1 VTSELKISHVCR
13 VDCPPI
19 DVWHVLGE
27 FTDLKWLPGPES
39 VTIGEHEGQLARILH
54 FQSGSGIEPI
64 IEYLLSKDDQLM
76 TFEYGVIKH
85 AFVPVEGYRA
95 RVSVSAL
102 ELGAEISFTGT
113 YTERVSQQDEVNA
126 MLKGAYQ
133 MMGECVGRYVSE
145 RQS

>member
-1 VTSELKISHVCR
+1 
-13 VDCPPI
+13 
-19 DVWHVLGE
+19 
-27 FTDLKWLPGPES
+27 
-39 VTIGEHEGQLARILH
+39 
-54 FQSGSGIEPI
+54 
-64 IEYLLSKDDQLM
+64 M
-76 TFEYGVIKH
+76 TFEYGVVKH

-102 ELGAEISFTGT
+102 ELGAEISFTGA
-113 YTERVSQQDEVNA
+113 YTERVSQQDDVNE